1 MELRTDISYKKDIL
15 YLSLGIIL
23 SVFFMLFTN
32 PNTMSVFLLLWLPV
46 LVFISS
52 YFIFKIGFK
61 LFSSFTELKIKS
73 LAAVL
78 ATGPA
83 LVIVLGSLGSIGI
96 QDIVLAFLL
105 VGGLSWYLRRFQS
118 TDNTTRL

>member
-32 PNTMSVFLLLWLPV
+32 PNTMSVFLVLWLPV

-118 TDNTTRL
+118 NDKTNRL